1 MKIKKKAKRI
11 SSVVLCFLMLLTTL
25 PITAITVNAAAQAYI
40 KYIDTE
46 VYIGDVLNIIVGVN
60 GGSTDETFT
69 YQWQAKYPS
78 LSWVNLSDKTTRP
91 DSKFSGV
98 FTDHLKFQ
106 TYAELVGPDS
116 GWKDVVFRCKV
127 TGSKSGTFYS
137 GKCNFPGLLDKT
149 EIPIIG
155 FLGLEKPEQRKIPST
170 TATPINST
178 YYSFDYIEWYE
189 YKNNKVSRK
198 LNDGE
203 AFDSGMYCCQLY
215 FNMNRGYAVA
225 KNAVCGLYNDDGQAT
240 ILQDETTGQ
249 YYIWAYYVVA
259 DKSPSFS
266 HQYTEAEIMKGKEGT
281 ISVTANN
288 AASYQWQMKVRRRT
302 PTGVTRTVWRN
313 ISDDSSTSSTFSF
326 KGTKTNALTIRP
338 NTDFD
343 ETHFRCAVTGENGD
357 VIYSVSVKVTQEVKA
372 RITMNLKTGGSPDDT
387 ITVKVDR
394 YTFDG
399 VYKGGFEDDMEN
411 SNAKPLYLAFDTSPG
426 KYVITVS
433 KPQCIARVYEI
444 YLYKDDISFDVNIT
458 VPYDVNMDGVINV
471 TDVTLLQ
478 IYIAGLEEV
487 DDYTCKIAD
496 TNGDGTISI
505 VDVTNIQN
513 KIVNLL

>member
-25 PITAITVNAAAQAYI
+25 PMTAITANAAAQAYI

-46 VYIGDVLNIIVGVN
+46 VYIGDVFNIIVGVN
-60 GGSTDETFT
+60 GGSTGETFT
-69 YQWQAKYPS
+69 YQWQMKYVDSP
-78 LSWVNLSDKTTRP
+78 WINLTDETQTP
-91 DSKFSGV
+91 DSPYKGLN
-98 FTDHLKFQ
+98 TNHFQ
-106 TYAELVGPDS
+106 LQTKKGYASWSDLS
-116 GWKDVVFRCKV
+116 YRCRV
-127 TGSKSGTFYS
+127 TGSKSGVFYS
-137 GKCNFPGLLDKT
+137 DVCKFPPVFDKT
-149 EIPIIG
+149 EIPTIG

-189 YKNNKVSRK
+189 YKNNKVGRK

-266 HQYTEAEIMKGKEGT
+266 HQYTEAEIMKGEEGT

-302 PTGVTRTVWRN
+302 PTGVTRTVWLN
-313 ISDDSSTSSTFSF
+313 ISDNSSTSKKFSF

-372 RITMNLKTGGSPDDT
+372 NIIMNLKTGGSPKDT

-399 VYKGGFEDDMEN
+399 VYKDSFEHDMEH
-411 SNAKPLYLAFDTSPG
+411 SNVKPLYFGFQTFPG
-426 KYVITVS
+426 KHVITVS

-444 YLYKDDISFDVNIT
+444 YLYKDDISFDVKIT

-471 TDVTLLQ
+471 VDATLVQ
-478 IYIAGLEEV
+478 KHIVGLEDF
-487 DDYTCKIAD
+487 DDYTFKIAD

-505 VDVTNIQN
+505 IDATNIQK

>member
-11 SSVVLCFLMLLTTL
+11 SSVALCVLMLLTAL
-25 PITAITVNAAAQAYI
+25 PMTAVTVNAAAQAYI

-60 GGSTDETFT
+60 SNTDETFT

-78 LSWVNLSDKTTRP
+78 LSWVNLSDKTDRP

-106 TYAELVGPDS
+106 TYAELVGPGS

-137 GKCNFPGLLDKT
+137 GKCNFPGLLEKT
-149 EIPIIG
+149 EIPTIG

-189 YKNNKVSRK
+189 YKNNKVGRK

-215 FNMNRGYAVA
+215 FNMNKGYAVA

-266 HQYTEAEIMKGKEGT
+266 HQYTEAEIMKGKEKT

-288 AASYQWQMKVRRRT
+288 AASYQWQIKVRRS
-302 PTGVTRTVWRN
+302 TGKSVWRN
-313 ISDDSSTSSTFSF
+313 IDDNSSTSNKFSF

-411 SNAKPLYLAFDTSPG
+411 SNAKPLYLAFDTFPG

-458 VPYDVNMDGVINV
+458 VPYDVNMDGVVNV
-471 TDVTLLQ
+471 IDATLVQKQVVHNVEFDSYQLK
-478 IYIAGLEEV
+478 L
-487 DDYTCKIAD
+487 AD
-496 TNGDGTISI
+496 TDNDGTISV
-505 VDVTNIQN
+505 VDATNIQK
-513 KIVNLL
+513 KIVGLL